1 MGVLQMLPQKF
12 KYIIGNYY
20 EQLHANKQNDLEQRD
35 ELLETSNLPRLN
47 KEEIERMNRP
57 ITSMEIESVIKS
69 LLTTKPLEQMTSMEN
84 FTKH

>member
-1 MGVLQMLPQKF
+1 MLPQKF

-57 ITSMEIESVIKS
+57 I
-69 LLTTKPLEQMTSMEN
+69 
-84 FTKH
+84 